1 MALSKSDNQTQD
13 PCGTKEIISIRLY
26 KKTNRYS
33 KMKRQNL
40 GYDLYTPQQP
50 PQADWYILPIA
61 LVVGVLAVGA
71 FVGVENVFNVLV
83 TFFTSI

>member
-1 MALSKSDNQTQD
+1 
-13 PCGTKEIISIRLY
+13 
-26 KKTNRYS
+26 
-33 KMKRQNL
+33 MKRQNMD
-40 GYDLYTPQQP
+40 GYDLYTPQEA

-61 LVVGVLAVGA
+61 LIVGVLAVGA

>member
-1 MALSKSDNQTQD
+1 
-13 PCGTKEIISIRLY
+13 
-26 KKTNRYS
+26 
-33 KMKRQNL
+33 MKRQNMD